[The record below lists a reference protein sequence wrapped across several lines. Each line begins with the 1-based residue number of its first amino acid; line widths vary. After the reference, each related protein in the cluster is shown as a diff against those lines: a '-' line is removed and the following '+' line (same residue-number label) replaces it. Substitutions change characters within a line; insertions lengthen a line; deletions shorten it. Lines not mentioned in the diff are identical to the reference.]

1 MATPVIASYGS
12 WRSPI
17 SSDLLAAESVYLS
30 EPRFDGD
37 AIYWLES
44 RPCEEGRVAVVR
56 IGAEGQPL
64 DVISQPFSARTC
76 VHEYGG
82 GAYAV
87 AGGVVYF
94 SNFTDQQLYRIRPG
108 EAPAPITSEPGL
120 RYADTVVDRNRNR
133 LICVR
138 EDHRQEN
145 GEARNEIVSVALD
158 GSGSSVVLVSGNDFY
173 SSPRLDPGGTQ
184 AAWLTWSHPN
194 MPWTS
199 AELWVADV
207 DAKGE
212 LIRLHQVAGGLGES
226 IFQPEWS
233 PDAVLYFVSDRTG
246 WWNLYRW
253 RDGTIEH
260 VLPMEAE
267 FGQPQWCFGMST
279 YAFESQRSLVFAYAV
294 RGSWKL
300 GQLETSN
307 LHWRPIDLPYKE
319 ISDVQARPG
328 SAVFCAGSPTEPL
341 AVALL
346 DLKSNAIKL
355 IRSASPTR
363 PELAR
368 YISVPKEIEFPT
380 ENGKT
385 AHAFYY
391 PPHNPEFSAPAEE
404 LPPLLV
410 KIHGGPTAAASSTL
424 DLRVQYWTSRG
435 FAVIDVNYGGSTGYG
450 REYRFRLEHG
460 WGVVDLD
467 DCVNAA
473 KFLIQRGLVEPS
485 KLAISGGSAGGYTT
499 LCALT
504 FRETFHAGASYYGIC
519 DLEALARV
527 THKFESRYLEWLIG
541 PYPQQ
546 VELYRQRSPI
556 NFVERLA
563 VPTVFFQG
571 EEDPIVRPNQAEL
584 MVDAL
589 RARGVPFGYLLF
601 SGEQHGFRRAT
612 SIKQALDA
620 ELYFYSVQLLRRGLR
635 F

>member
-1 MATPVIASYGS
+1 
-12 WRSPI
+12 
-17 SSDLLAAESVYLS
+17 
-30 EPRFDGD
+30 
-37 AIYWLES
+37 
-44 RPCEEGRVAVVR
+44 
-56 IGAEGQPL
+56 
-64 DVISQPFSARTC
+64 
-76 VHEYGG
+76 
-82 GAYAV
+82 
-87 AGGVVYF
+87 
-94 SNFTDQQLYRIRPG
+94 
-108 EAPAPITSEPGL
+108 
-120 RYADTVVDRNRNR
+120 
-133 LICVR
+133 
-138 EDHRQEN
+138 
-145 GEARNEIVSVALD
+145 
-158 GSGSSVVLVSGNDFY
+158 
-173 SSPRLDPGGTQ
+173 
-184 AAWLTWSHPN
+184 